1 MRSLGAV
8 LLCFLF
14 ARHLTAQSDFY
25 LKDGDTVVFYGD
37 SITDQ
42 RLYTTFTEAYV
53 VTRFPNLNI
62 RFVHSGWSGD
72 RVDGGAGGPID
83 TRLTRDVL
91 AYQPTVVTLM
101 LGMNDAGY
109 RLFDDT
115 LFKTYRVGYE
125 HIVRALKTAAPKVR
139 LTAIQPSPYDD
150 ITRAPLFE
158 GGYNNVL
165 ISYGKFVRELARRE
179 GLLYADL
186 NTSVVAALRTANQA
200 DPALAQKLIPDRVHP
215 SAPIHFL
222 MAEALLKAWN
232 APAVVSDVEIDA
244 ALPAAR
250 KTINTSISELSDDG
264 GIAWTQVDN
273 SLPMPIETF
282 PSEDLLQL
290 ALRSSDFMDALN
302 RETLTV
308 TGLTPGRAY
317 TLKIDGQAI
326 VSHSAGQWSAGVNLG
341 PEITPMSKQAIEVL
355 QLIYR
360 HNNLHWARWHMI
372 QTSFETEPPPS
383 MDRAM
388 ASLDTLDREVAAMA
402 RAKAQPK
409 PHRYELTAVE

>member
-1 MRSLGAV
+1 MRFLGA
-8 LLCFLF
+8 LLSCFVCCRL
-14 ARHLTAQSDFY
+14 LPAQSDFY

-53 VTRFPNLNI
+53 VTRFPKLNV

-72 RVDGGAGGPID
+72 RVDGGVGGPID
-83 TRLTRDVL
+83 KRLRRDVL
-91 AYQPTVVTLM
+91 VYQATVVTIM

-109 RLFDDT
+109 RLFDPD
-115 LFKTYRVGYE
+115 LFKSYRAGYE
-125 HIVRALKTAAPKVR
+125 HIVKTLKTALPNVR

-150 ITRAPLFE
+150 ITRPPMFE

-165 ISYGKFVRELARRE
+165 ISYGKFVRELTARE
-179 GLLYADL
+179 GLLCADL
-186 NTSVVAALRTANQA
+186 NTSVAAALARANQA

-232 APAVVSDVEIDA
+232 APGVVSDVEIA
-244 ALPAAR
+244 PSGAVR
-250 KTINTSISELSDDG
+250 KAINTSITAVSNDN

-282 PSEDLLQL
+282 PSEELLRL

-302 RETLTV
+302 RERLV
-308 TGLTPGRAY
+308 VAGLAPGHPYA
-317 TLKIDGQAI
+317 LKIDGQAI
-326 VSHSAGQWSAGVNLG
+326 ATRSADEWSAGVDLS
-341 PEITPMSKQAIEVL
+341 EATTPMSKQAVEVL

-372 QTSFETEPPPS
+372 QTSFEADQPPS

-388 ASLDTLDREVAAMA
+388 TALDTLDSEVAAMA

-409 PHRYELTAVE
+409 PHRYELVAVE